1 MLSEYD
7 EAILRE
13 FFIQSPGG
21 KHERPVRWT
30 LPVYAR
36 LEPGAGRIEFTQYD
50 RLADLS
56 MYDSF
61 LVTHIRIVGAASKS
75 MSSANW
81 RNIVFGIF
89 CIRQNDIALVQS
101 CPIRHLF
108 TGGFFRL
115 YTPIVI
121 IGCRRLVIKIDM
133 PHDCRLEKPRTL
145 TLGLQGYL
153 FKNSTPLR

>member
-7 EAILRE
+7 ESILRE
-13 FFIQSPGG
+13 FFSHLPGV
-21 KHERPVRWT
+21 KERPVRWT
-30 LPVYAR
+30 LPVHAR
-36 LEPGAGRIEFTQYD
+36 LEPGMGRIEFTQYD
-50 RLADLS
+50 RLSDLS

-89 CIRQNDIALVQS
+89 SIRETDIALVQS

-115 YTPIVI
+115 YTPVLIN
-121 IGCRRLVIKIDM
+121 GSRRLVIKIDF
-133 PHDCRLEKPRTL
+133 PHDCKLEKPRTL

-153 FKNSTPLR
+153 FKNSISLK

>member
-7 EAILRE
+7 ESILRE
-13 FFIQSPGG
+13 FFSHLPGVR
-21 KHERPVRWT
+21 ERPVRWT
-30 LPVYAR
+30 LPVHAR
-36 LEPGAGRIEFTQYD
+36 LEPGMGRIEFTQGD
-50 RLADLS
+50 RLSDLS
-56 MYDSF
+56 IYDSF

-89 CIRQNDIALVQS
+89 SIRENQDPAFVQS

-115 YTPIVI
+115 YTPVLLV
-121 IGCRRLVIKIDM
+121 GSRRLTIKIDF
-133 PHDCRLEKPRTL
+133 PHDCKLENPRTL

-153 FKNSTPLR
+153 FKHSISLK